1 MRAGTIL
8 MYNCSGPEFSKMRQI
23 FAMLHLRMRVVNP
36 EHYHITLGEL
46 ALGKGEA
53 GEAAEVL
60 PEPMLVFCGLNSAL
74 LHQVLEVLRL
84 AQLPPIAMKAVLT
97 ETNLGWDTHK
107 LYEELLKEREAIA
120 AQKAEQASEAE
131 AENAPEA
138 QPEEK

>member
-36 EHYHITLGEL
+36 EQYHITLGEL

-120 AQKAEQASEAE
+120 AQKAEKASEAE